1 MNYRRL
7 LYIVMNWPGSTDGM
21 IGSSLPRSP
30 PVSSILLHQG
40 CTYANPLDSMMLIN
54 SLLSHATDTYWDEF
68 TLAIERL
75 NVPDA
80 VVRLA
85 SSYIL
90 EDLTSPI
97 LDFQANVV
105 RVVYRLRTTAVDPK
119 VPEVQEVLNT
129 IWGV

>member
-1 MNYRRL
+1 M
-7 LYIVMNWPGSTDGM
+7 VMNRPGSTDGM
-21 IGSSLPRSP
+21 IGLYKFDLP

-68 TLAIERL
+68 TLAIGRL

-80 VVRLA
+80 VVPLA

-90 EDLTSPI
+90 EDLTSSI
-97 LDFQANVV
+97 LDIQANVV
-105 RVVYRLRTTAVDPK
+105 RVVYRLRTTAVAPK
-119 VPEVQEVLNT
+119 GPEVQEVLNT
-129 IWGV
+129 IWGA